1 MKNSNPL
8 PDWFVLVNPVAG
20 SGEGEKDWKQ
30 ISSLLSQN
38 GLSFTHQFT
47 LRKYHAI
54 ELVTEAINNGAN
66 RVIVVGGDG
75 TLNEAVNGIFAQTR
89 VATDEV
95 LLGMI
100 PVGTGNDWGRMFHIP
115 SDYEEAI
122 GILKKEQ
129 TFRQDA
135 GLVRYISGGKEAS
148 RHFINI
154 AGLGFDARVV
164 QKANKQKEE
173 GKHGVLLYFLN
184 IFTTLMKYESTRVS
198 IEVDG
203 KSVFENSVLSM
214 SLGNGRYAGGGM
226 LQTPD
231 AKPDDGLLDLTV
243 IKAMGRLR
251 VITNLKK
258 LYDGH
263 ILEHP
268 MIEGF
273 TGKRIRIVSD
283 PPIFV
288 ETDGESLGLTPV
300 EFEILPKRLQV
311 VVGEVL

>member
-1 MKNSNPL
+1 MKKNSSDSP
-8 PDWFVLVNPVAG
+8 WFVLVNPVAG
-20 SGEGEKDWKQ
+20 NGEGEKEWDK
-30 ISSLLSQN
+30 ISCLLGQN
-38 GLSFTHQFT
+38 GFPFTHQFT

-54 ELVTEAINNGAN
+54 ELVSEVVNEGIDK
-66 RVIVVGGDG
+66 VIVVGGDG

-89 VATDEV
+89 IASNEV

-115 SDYEEAI
+115 HNYEKAI
-122 GILKKEQ
+122 TILKKGK
-129 TFRQDA
+129 TFLQDT
-135 GLVRYISGGKEAS
+135 GLVRYINGGEEKS
-148 RHFINI
+148 RYFINI

-164 QKANKQKEE
+164 KKANKQKEE

-184 IFTTLMKYESTRVS
+184 IFTTLMNYKSTRVS

-203 KSVFENSVLSM
+203 KPVFENSVLSI

-243 IKAMGRLR
+243 IKDMGKLR
-251 VITNLKK
+251 VITSLKK

-263 ILEHP
+263 ILDHP
-268 MIEGF
+268 SIEGF
-273 TGKRIRIVSD
+273 TGKRIRIDSD
-283 PPIFV
+283 PPIYA
-288 ETDGESLGLTPV
+288 ETDGESLGHTPV
-300 EFEILPKRLQV
+300 EFEILPKSLQV
-311 VVGEVL
+311 VVGEA

>member
-1 MKNSNPL
+1 MKNNNPL
-8 PDWFVLVNPVAG
+8 SDWFVLVNPVAG
-20 SGEGEKDWKQ
+20 SGEGEKDWKE
-30 ISSLLSQN
+30 ISCLLGQN
-38 GLSFTHQFT
+38 GFNFTHQFT

-54 ELVTEAINNGAN
+54 DLVTEAINNGAD
-66 RVIVVGGDG
+66 RIMVIGGDG

-89 VATDEV
+89 VATDEI

-115 SDYEEAI
+115 SDYEESI
-122 GILKKEQ
+122 RILKKGK
-129 TFRQDA
+129 TFHQDA
-135 GLVRYISGGKEAS
+135 GLVRYINGGKEAS
-148 RHFINI
+148 RYFINI

-184 IFTTLMKYESTRVS
+184 IFTTLMNYESTRVS
-198 IEVDG
+198 VEVDG

-231 AKPDDGLLDLTV
+231 AKPDDGLLNLTV

-251 VITNLKK
+251 VITSLKK
-258 LYDGH
+258 LYDGK

-273 TGKRIRIVSD
+273 TGKQIRIDSN
-283 PPIFV
+283 PPIFL
-288 ETDGESLGLTPV
+288 ETDGESLGHTPV

-311 VVGEVL
+311 IVGRV

>member
-1 MKNSNPL
+1 MNKNNSESL
-8 PDWFVLVNPVAG
+8 WFVLVNPVAG
-20 SGEGEKDWKQ
+20 SGEGEKDWEK
-30 ISSLLSQN
+30 ISFLLGQN
-38 GLSFTHQFT
+38 GFSFTHQFT

-54 ELVTEAINNGAN
+54 ELVTEAVNQGTNKI
-66 RVIVVGGDG
+66 IVVGGDG
-75 TLNEAVNGIFAQTR
+75 TLNEAVNGIFSQTR
-89 VATDEV
+89 VAPDEI

-122 GILKKEQ
+122 RILKKGQ

-135 GLVRYISGGKEAS
+135 GLVRYMTSGEQTS
-148 RHFINI
+148 RYFINI

-184 IFTTLMKYESTRVS
+184 IFATLMNYKSTRVS

-203 KSVFENSVLSM
+203 KPVFENSLLSI

-251 VITNLKK
+251 VIASLKK

-273 TGKRIRIVSD
+273 TGKRIRIDSD
-283 PPIFV
+283 PPIYV
-288 ETDGESLGLTPV
+288 ETDGESLGHTPV
-300 EFEILPKRLQV
+300 EFEILPKSLQV
-311 VVGEVL
+311 VVGRV

>member
-1 MKNSNPL
+1 MNKNNSGSS
-8 PDWFVLVNPVAG
+8 WFVLVNPVAG
-20 SGEGEKDWKQ
+20 SGEGEKDWDK
-30 ISSLLSQN
+30 ISCLLGQN
-38 GLSFTHQFT
+38 GFSFTHQFT

-54 ELVTEAINNGAN
+54 ELVTEAVNKGTDKII
-66 RVIVVGGDG
+66 VIGGDG
-75 TLNEAVNGIFAQTR
+75 TLNEAVNGIFAQSR
-89 VATDEV
+89 VATEKV

-122 GILKKEQ
+122 RILKKGQ

-135 GLVRYISGGKEAS
+135 GLVRYIASGKQTS
-148 RHFINI
+148 RYFINI

-184 IFTTLMKYESTRVS
+184 IFTILMNYKSTRVS

-203 KSVFENSVLSM
+203 KPVFENSVLSI

-226 LQTPD
+226 LQTPG

-243 IKAMGRLR
+243 IKDMSKLR
-251 VITNLKK
+251 VITSLKK
-258 LYDGH
+258 LYDGN
-263 ILEHP
+263 ILDHP
-268 MIEGF
+268 LIEGF
-273 TGKRIRIVSD
+273 TGKTIRIDSD
-283 PPIFV
+283 PPIYA
-288 ETDGESLGLTPV
+288 ETDGESLGHTPV
-300 EFEILPKRLQV
+300 EFEILPNCLQV
-311 VVGEVL
+311 IVEGV